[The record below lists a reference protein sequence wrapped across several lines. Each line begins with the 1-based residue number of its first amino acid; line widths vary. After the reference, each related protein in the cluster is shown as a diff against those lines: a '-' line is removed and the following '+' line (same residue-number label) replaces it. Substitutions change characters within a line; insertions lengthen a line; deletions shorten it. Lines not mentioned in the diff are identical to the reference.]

1 MGWESSEGPVPMTK
15 DRLITWRVSELR
27 EWGIEPSCFMNYN
40 KTQCTVNLP
49 VTIYKTPDSVSI
61 STVNHNG
68 PMMEGNQYEL
78 QCDVLNVAPVQ
89 YLTVNW
95 YKGQTLVNQTIFTD
109 TIKTPV
115 NKTSKLL
122 IRPDRADDGA
132 QYWCEAKLELG
143 EEGPQPPLTNTSEHL
158 NITVYFGPIINE
170 TKLPSI
176 VSVFR
181 GYPLVIVCEAEGN
194 PKPTISWS
202 VNSTDTVYSETLN
215 ITESTPEDLLC
226 IANNSVGITTR
237 RVKVSIQD
245 SDCPVQLNP
254 QRVVV
259 KFGGPVSV
267 DCSTYVSHK
276 GMGWESSEGPVPM
289 TTDRLI
295 TWRVSELREW
305 GIEPSCFIN
314 HNKSQ
319 CTVNLPVTIYKTPD
333 SVSISTVNHNGPM
346 MEGNQYELQCDVLNV
361 APVQYLTVNW
371 YKGQTLVN
379 QTIFTDTI
387 KTPVNKTSKLLIRP
401 DRADDGAQYWC
412 EAKLELGEE
421 GPRPP
426 PTNTSE
432 HLNIT
437 VYYEP
442 KINHCQDWSPTT
454 GTSLNSYPNSYSL
467 VGNPHPDISWKRES
481 SLSQLNA
488 SILLNTYDSDQYEII
503 ASNEHGYSTCIIN
516 ITVEYPPKLNC
527 SEGYEVKEKTPF
539 QPPCVANGLPKPD
552 VSFYK
557 NGKLI
562 ELPYN
567 PKWNDSGLYQ
577 LTASNKHGTVNSAF
591 VLTILYAPVF
601 HASQDKFVVAEDSN
615 ITLECN
621 SSGNPEPKMS
631 WSFENKTI
639 STGRRRITL
648 NIKKATS
655 TSAGVY
661 TCSAMNQ
668 FGHHEKNFEVE
679 IRGNPPNYIPIIT
692 VVALVV
698 ALLVIIITLLICLW
712 IKKKSTGSYQIQ
724 PVNQYEMRPLNN
736 GGKC

>member
-1 MGWESSEGPVPMTK
+1 FWRFLQCCFSVCHSDCPVQLNPQRVVVKYGGPVSVDCSTSVPRKGMGWEASEGPVPMTT

-27 EWGIEPSCFMNYN
+27 EWDIEPSCYIHYN

-95 YKGQTLVNQTIFTD
+95 YKGQTLVDQTIFTD

-115 NKTSKLL
+115 SKTSKLL

-132 QYWCEAKLELG
+132 QYWCEAKLELE
-143 EEGPQPPLTNTSEHL
+143 EEGPQPPPTAPSEHL
-158 NITVYFGPIINE
+158 SITVY
-170 TKLPSI
+170 
-176 VSVFR
+176 
-181 GYPLVIVCEAEGN
+181 Y
-194 PKPTISWS
+194 
-202 VNSTDTVYSETLN
+202 
-215 ITESTPEDLLC
+215 
-226 IANNSVGITTR
+226 
-237 RVKVSIQD
+237 